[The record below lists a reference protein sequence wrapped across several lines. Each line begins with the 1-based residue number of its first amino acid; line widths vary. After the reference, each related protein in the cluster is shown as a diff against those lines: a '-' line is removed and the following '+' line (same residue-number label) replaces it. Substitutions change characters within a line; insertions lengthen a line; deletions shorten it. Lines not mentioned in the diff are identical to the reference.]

1 MTFHALSR
9 IFFLIG
15 SASACV
21 YVVSRGVDA
30 WLKLPMEGRTIE
42 KYEELYRQKITLRP
56 SLLWKRGLLV
66 FLGTVIANGIIT
78 LSLYVTG
85 WLTVPIQQNLKSFW
99 FFTVLFSLPFSEIT
113 YFMDQRKLFSPIF
126 IGCVIAGWFAAKHR
140 LQIVAKPLLGAFA
153 LLVMFTLGWILQRYS
168 LRKRGRL

>member
-113 YFMDQRKLFSPIF
+113 Y
-126 IGCVIAGWFAAKHR
+126 
-140 LQIVAKPLLGAFA
+140 
-153 LLVMFTLGWILQRYS
+153 
-168 LRKRGRL
+168 